1 MTTEQ
6 LINGRLTLEGGIYTN
21 RASDKGGPTK
31 WGVTMPVLAEWRGHP
46 VTADDVKALA
56 RDEAYEVLEHL
67 FVVKSGFLHIAND
80 RVRALMCDWA
90 VNSGIELAVRWLQ
103 RTLGGLQVD
112 GKCGPITIGAVNV
125 KDGVVL
131 LKALGHARQTF
142 YVRTALAD
150 LDPALVRTTDLA
162 NLEGWLNRNWSV
174 AVDPL

>member
-6 LINGRLTLEGGIYTN
+6 LINGRLTLEGGTYTN

-31 WGVTMPVLAEWRGHP
+31 WGVTLPALAEWRGHP
-46 VTADDVKALA
+46 VTVDDLKVLT

-67 FVVKSGFLHIAND
+67 FVVKSGFLRIAND
-80 RVRALMCDWA
+80 RVRALMVDWA
-90 VNSGIELAVRWLQ
+90 VNSGITLAVRWLQ
-103 RTLGGLQVD
+103 RTLGVGVD
-112 GKCGPITIGAVNV
+112 GQCGPITIAAVNV

-150 LDPALVRTTDLA
+150 LDPALVRSTDLA
-162 NLEGWLNRNWSV
+162 NLEGWLNRNWMV